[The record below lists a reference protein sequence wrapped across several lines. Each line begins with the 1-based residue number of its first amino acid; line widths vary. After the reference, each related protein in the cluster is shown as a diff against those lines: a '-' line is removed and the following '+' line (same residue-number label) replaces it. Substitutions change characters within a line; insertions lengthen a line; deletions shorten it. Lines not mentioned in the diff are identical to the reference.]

1 MLPRHLDKVHKQLN
15 WKLIIHKCTYVHTM
29 YPMKTLKIRLWK
41 NVLTRWQKK
50 LNYLYYFTLCSYK
63 TVFIRPFKQLFLK
76 NLSMNSLFVDFIK
89 FDSWQSD
96 AIVVI
101 RRHIILSGHLPFFSF
116 RLCTFMYVLQIWN
129 SSPEFVSPFYRKKT
143 DGFD

>member
-1 MLPRHLDKVHKQLN
+1 MK
-15 WKLIIHKCTYVHTM
+15 IHTYD
-29 YPMKTLKIRLWK
+29 ISI
-41 NVLTRWQKK
+41 
-50 LNYLYYFTLCSYK
+50 YFTLCSYK

-116 RLCTFMYVLQIWN
+116 RLCTFMYVLQN
-129 SSPEFVSPFYRKKT
+129 
-143 DGFD
+143 